1 MAVGARIRNSDKA
14 LQIDERYRNFA
25 FRAKGSAT
33 CSTAW
38 SSGGVTKYRTGVSFP
53 GGIAP
58 LCFVVPTSQNMI
70 AQWGASVSGSTW
82 TFELLSNVNGAAFNW
97 FVFDVPQSTGLPPG
111 MGMRVW
117 RPAALGGGVA
127 FDSRQPPLKIVS
139 VQAAGAPAVPIPSG
153 RVYAA
158 LQTTSGFFYTD
169 VLVPPGP
176 DTHRYFSRV
185 RGVNVVGGEI
195 VADGFFPFEDFTRS
209 TASPLP
215 GFTPQTPQ
223 YVIADVTHL

>member
-14 LQIDERYRNFA
+14 LQIDERYRNFSL
-25 FRAKGSAT
+25 RAKGSAT

-38 SSGGVTKYRTGVSFP
+38 TTGGVTKYRGQVSFT
-53 GGIAP
+53 GGFAP
-58 LCFVVPTSQNMI
+58 LCFVTPTSGNMI
-70 AQWGASVSGSTW
+70 AQWGASVSGSVW
-82 TFELLSNVNGAAFNW
+82 TFEFLSSVNGAAFNW
-97 FVFDVPQSTGLPPG
+97 FVFDVPGGSPPPG
-111 MGMRVW
+111 VGLRVW
-117 RPAALGGGVA
+117 RPASRGGGVA

-139 VQAAGAPAVPIPSG
+139 VQTAGAPAVPIPSG

-176 DTHRYFSRV
+176 DTHRYFARV
-185 RGVNVVGGEI
+185 RAANVISGQF
-195 VADGFFPFEDFTRS
+195 VADGFFPFEDFTRP
-209 TASPLP
+209 TAGPLP

-223 YVIADVTHL
+223 YVLADVTYY